1 MHKCARAL
9 FCCRIKSKTTKS
21 PFLRFVTIKIN
32 HLAHVSIQ
40 NDESGSSPSTTK
52 SRTLHDTNNNII
64 TKLDDSESGSVSNVL
79 HLVVDFVKGS
89 YPLFPALVAHF
100 QFESWAFSLLTLV
113 ATLALVVYLQLRL
126 INRDWNSFLLD
137 VDFFIARC
145 KIVECFCS
153 WCDAFYQPIS

>member
-1 MHKCARAL
+1 MRARSFL
-9 FCCRIKSKTTKS
+9 LPNQIKNNKIT
-21 PFLRFVTIKIN
+21 FLRFVTIKIN

-40 NDESGSSPSTTK
+40 NNESGSSPSTTK
-52 SRTLHDTNNNII
+52 SRTLHDTNNNNII
-64 TKLDDSESGSVSNVL
+64 TKLDDSESGPVSNVL

-126 INRDWNSFLLD
+126 INRD
-137 VDFFIARC
+137 
-145 KIVECFCS
+145 
-153 WCDAFYQPIS
+153 